1 MTLVGDVI
9 AYLAKRRTKSAL
21 IGAEALAVHGIA
33 RSTLDSDLLV
43 ASPDVLRAEFWS
55 KLPPPAAVEIRSGDA
70 DDPLAGVVRV
80 RRRNEQ
86 TDVIVGRPWTRTM
99 LARTLHLRVGGEDLP
114 VVDGADLILQILLK
128 LFAAGPQDLLDVRLL
143 LERAGGDLSE
153 QVERRLTDVPAEI
166 ARTYRHLLRAPL

>member
-1 MTLVGDVI
+1 
-9 AYLAKRRTKSAL
+9 
-21 IGAEALAVHGIA
+21 
-33 RSTLDSDLLV
+33 
-43 ASPDVLRAEFWS
+43 
-55 KLPPPAAVEIRSGDA
+55 
-70 DDPLAGVVRV
+70 
-80 RRRNEQ
+80 
-86 TDVIVGRPWTRTM
+86 M

-114 VVDGADLILQILLK
+114 VVDGADLILLK